1 MRNRFICAI
10 FNQPLKPFIMIKHLL
25 LVFSL
30 VFSMDTNAQGLANLS
45 FENWSFGPFGNA
57 PDGYFGA
64 DLTQQTTGAQS
75 GTSYV
80 RITTTDTSASN
91 NDGFMILAQLT
102 ASFTFQIGE
111 PYTNKPISM
120 NGFYK
125 TSGLLSG
132 DTVTVQSVLF
142 NMGTFVG
149 FAQFQDTANVSGWT
163 SFSAPFVYFSALN
176 PDTLFI
182 SASSNAQ
189 SIGGGPN
196 AIGSTLDL
204 DNLSFA
210 LPLGAVE
217 KTSVGTSF
225 LVYPNPAS
233 GIINIKSKDVNAKSV
248 VISNVMGELISETAI
263 EAENTVID
271 LQNFAS
277 GIYSYSILGKDGATL
292 LQSKLVVT
300 K

>member
-1 MRNRFICAI
+1 
-10 FNQPLKPFIMIKHLL
+10 MIKYLL
-25 LVFSL
+25 LVLSV
-30 VFSMDTNAQGLANLS
+30 VFSMNANAQGLANLS
-45 FENWSFGPFGNA
+45 FENWTVGPFGNA
-57 PDGYFGA
+57 PDGFFGA
-64 DLTQQTTGAQS
+64 VLTQQTTGAQS

-80 RITTTDTSASN
+80 RITTSDTSASN
-91 NDGFMILAQLT
+91 HDGFMVLAQLT

-125 TSGLLSG
+125 TSGLMTG
-132 DTVTVQSVLF
+132 DTITVQSILF
-142 NMGTFVG
+142 NMGNLVG
-149 FAQFQDTANVSGWT
+149 FTQFQDTGNVSGWT
-163 SFSAPFVYFSALN
+163 SFSAPFFYFSALN
-176 PDTLFI
+176 PDTLYI

-189 SIGGGPN
+189 TIGGGPN

-217 KTSVGTSF
+217 KKSVGTSF

-233 GIINIKSKDVNAKSV
+233 GIINIKSKDINAKSI
-248 VISNVMGELISETAI
+248 VISNVMGELISETTI
-263 EAENTVID
+263 ETENTVID

-292 LQSKLVVT
+292 LQSKFVVA